1 MGRTPAGGPWPALA
15 LALTAAALAACS
27 LPRGAAMQGEITAEA
42 TQAGA
47 ARTIQVVPVTRETL
61 PMLARWPVPPAAGS
75 ARPWPGD
82 GGGRGISAPVIR
94 PGDVLTVQVWESDEN
109 SLLTAPAQKAVAIE
123 GLAVSPRGTV
133 FLPYVGEVEVA
144 GRTPDEARAHIQTQ
158 VDAVLTSPQVVLGVT
173 PGRQN
178 TVDLVGG
185 VARPG
190 AYPLPDRSTT
200 VLSLIAQGGGIAP
213 GLANPQL
220 RLVRGGAVYGISAA
234 RLFAEPARDI
244 VLRGGDKVIVE
255 ADPASFLALGATGS
269 QTVVAFP
276 KDEVSALDAL
286 ALIGG
291 LEAGRANAQG
301 LLILREYPARAV
313 RPEGSTEGPDRG
325 RVVFTLDLTT
335 ADGLF
340 SARSFRI
347 RPGDLVLATESP
359 VTSVRTVFGLLG
371 QVLGL
376 TNRLDG

>member
-1 MGRTPAGGPWPALA
+1 MRRPAGGLWPALA
-15 LALTAAALAACS
+15 LIAAAALSACS

-42 TQAGA
+42 TEAGA
-47 ARTIQVVPVTRETL
+47 ARTIQVVPVTRATL
-61 PMLARWPVPPAAGS
+61 PMLARWPAPPAPGRVPQA
-75 ARPWPGD
+75 WPGD
-82 GGGRGISAPVIR
+82 GGGRGVSAPVIR
-94 PGDVLTVQVWESDEN
+94 PGDVLTVQIWESDDN

-123 GLAVSPRGTV
+123 GLAVSPRGTI

-144 GRTPDEARAHIQTQ
+144 GRTPDDARAHVQAQ
-158 VDAVLTSPQVVLGVT
+158 VDGVLSSPQVVLGVT
-173 PGRQN
+173 AGRQN

-190 AYPLPDRSTT
+190 SYPLPDRSTT
-200 VLSLIAQGGGIAP
+200 VLSLIAQGGGVAP

-234 RLFAEPARDI
+234 RLFAEPARDL

-255 ADPASFLALGATGS
+255 ADPSSFIALGATGS

-313 RPEGSTEGPDRG
+313 RPEGSADGPDRQ
-325 RVVFTLDLTT
+325 RVVFSVDLTT

-340 SARSFRI
+340 SARTFRI

-359 VTSVRTVFGLLG
+359 VTSVRTVFGLVG